1 MSKKITFD
9 QLLAKREQREADK
22 LRVGMLKIPGTEEGL
37 EARMPS
43 KAAILEI
50 YGEGS
55 AAVGPEAML
64 RCGNHA
70 LYACCPQLQDR
81 ELQRALGVDEDP
93 MGIIDALFSL
103 PEQDL
108 LGGQALRFL
117 GLLAE
122 EAGDGRTPET
132 AEDTA
137 KN

>member
-22 LRVGMLKIPGTEEGL
+22 LRVGMLKIPGTEDGL

-43 KAAILEI
+43 KAAVLEI
-50 YGEGS
+50 YCEGS
-55 AAVGPEAML
+55 AAEGPEAML

-81 ELQRALGVDEDP
+81 ELQRTLGVDEDP
-93 MGIIDALFSL
+93 MGIIDALFTL
-103 PEQDL
+103 PEQDQ

-117 GLLAE
+117 GLLPEA
-122 EAGDGRTPET
+122 AGDGQTTGT
-132 AEDTA
+132 AEDTV